1 MQQDTTTSQPAEAGA
16 AGRAHADLGIGLVER
31 IFGRVGWTPP
41 GWCAALLREMRAQ
54 PRAWLGGLA
63 ALALL
68 LAGGWWLAHR
78 PVPKVPGALE
88 VAIHAPELTGY
99 KETPAKIDPLRLDFS
114 GSAAPIAKVDA
125 APDGVAL
132 KPELAGAWTWSDD
145 HTLVFKPSGDWP
157 VGQHFEVTIDTR
169 ALAKG
174 VKLAEDSFGFDTAP
188 FATTLASSEF
198 YQDPQDP
205 SLKKGVFELGF
216 SHPVDAAQ
224 LEKRVHLQ
232 LADGAQRKLDAP
244 TWTVTYDERRLKAWI
259 HSAPL
264 QLPENGGTLD
274 LELAKGVA
282 SLLGGEGT
290 QEAIK
295 GTVQLPSLY
304 SVNITG
310 ITPTL
315 VDNERYEPEQVF
327 VVEFNNAMRDTDVA
341 DAVRAWLLPAKNAR
355 VPAKQHPRGYW
366 PWSEGEIDEAL
377 LKAST
382 PLPLDAVPT
391 EREYTETHSFKYSAP
406 PGRRVYLRVS
416 KGLKAFGGFILGSSH
431 ATVAEVPQYPQ
442 LLRFIGDGALLSL
455 RGEKRVSIVSRNVA
469 DARLELSRVLP
480 EQLQHL
486 AFRNE
491 GSYARPYLSGID
503 ADDLVERE
511 EKRLHLPAAD
521 PAKAHY
527 EGIDLGGYLR
537 PDRRGVFLL
546 SLKTLGEYDARRP
559 SKDTL
564 RDDAGE
570 EQDSRLVVLTDLG
583 IIAKK
588 ALDGSRDVFVQSLA
602 GGASI
607 AGARV
612 RAIARNGETLVEAD
626 TDEAGRAHLPS
637 LEDFR
642 REKAPAMLT
651 VVQGDDFSF
660 LPLNDYGRNLDYS
673 RFDIGGEPNDVESG
687 ALNAYLFSDR
697 GLYRPGD
704 TIHLGMIVR
713 AADWKRPLTGLPL
726 EVVLTDPRGTTMRR
740 EKLRLGSVGFE
751 SFEYT
756 PAESAASGTW
766 EATLYLLGKEDRR
779 TAIGTTSVQVRE
791 FAPDTMRVRATFS
804 NDNPQG
810 WLKPDALTA
819 NVHVENLFGTPA
831 EKRRVSASMVLRPAF
846 PSFAAYPDYRFFD
859 PKRAKDGYDEDL
871 SDAATDAKGDA
882 AFKLDLRKYERATYQ
897 LGFLAKAYEP
907 GSGRNVAAQ
916 ASTLVSDADFL
927 VGIKAQDDLG
937 YVSRNAA
944 RAVQLLAIG
953 QDGKPRQVAGLRAV
967 IVEKRYVS
975 VLTKQDS
982 GLYRYVSHERRF
994 DRKSIPLTLAG
1005 GRQSVALPTDQPG
1018 DFLLEIRGTD
1028 GKPLNRIDYSVT
1040 GAANLTRAL
1049 DRNAELALTLS
1060 KSSYRPGDTIDV
1072 SIRAPYPGSGLITLE
1087 RDRVY
1092 AHVWFRADTTSTV
1105 QKIQVPADFE
1115 GNGYVNVQYLRDPN
1129 SDEIFMSPL
1138 SYGVAPFAVDRGFRT
1153 QPLQVKVP
1161 AIAKPGTPVKADIT
1175 TEGKARVVLFAV
1187 DEGILQVARYQVQD
1201 PLDHFFRKK
1210 MLQVDTAQILDLVL
1224 PEFSRVAALSAPG
1237 GDGEGALA
1245 KNLNPFKRK
1254 AEKPAVWWS
1263 GIFDVD
1269 GRKTVSFAMP
1279 DHFNGQVRVMAV
1291 AVTPQRIGLRE
1302 TKLLVRGDFVLTPT
1316 VPTHVAPGDEFD
1328 LPVGVANTIA
1338 GATAP
1343 ADATVSVQL
1352 PKALALAG
1360 NAAASLNLAPGREG
1374 TVRFRLRAGD
1384 VLGAVP
1390 VTIVAQSGRYRAQR
1404 RIELS
1409 VRPATPYR
1417 QQLQAGHANTTIVLK
1432 NLRPMYDQLATR
1444 QLSASVSPLVALDG
1458 LTAYLQDYPH
1468 LCTEQLLSQAMPALV
1483 LSSHPELGK
1492 VLRPSKRP
1500 SLDLIDVLR
1509 SRQNSEGGLG
1519 LWTAMPDADPFVTG
1533 YAALYLLEAR
1543 ERGQP
1548 VPDDMLAALDR
1559 YLESQA
1565 ADHSRSDLPALRS
1578 RALAVY
1584 LLVRQ
1589 GRTAGNLL
1597 AAVHEQLRRDQPK
1610 AWEDDVAGLF
1620 IAASYQ
1626 LLQQDKAARPLAS
1639 KAIVRANAAAPA
1651 KPSPY
1656 SYFYDD
1662 GIEHAWT
1669 VYLVNRHF
1677 PALRGQLHAP
1687 AVERLLDPLRTNRY
1701 NTLSS
1706 ALTVLAMDAY
1716 ANAAGTGALPVLQAA
1731 GADGKA
1737 RGIGVRNGIV
1747 ARGAFNGSD
1756 TKLWVRPAGDAPA
1769 WYLLNQSGFDR
1780 AVSKAVQNRG
1790 LEVIR
1795 DYLDDA
1801 GKPVTSVTQGNEVTV
1816 RLRVRALDASLL
1828 GDIAITDLLP
1838 GGFEPVLQYPATPTV
1853 TPVDQIASGEC
1864 VGDCTDDYEG
1874 DEEEGDG
1881 DGAEASDGQPSN
1893 APPAPTLALPG
1904 STFVPM
1910 HVEQREDR
1918 IVFYGWAGANV
1929 TEFRYRVRA
1938 GNTGRFAIAPI
1949 FAESMYDRS
1958 IYAQGGP
1965 AGVMQ
1970 VVAPKP

>member
-1 MQQDTTTSQPAEAGA
+1 MHQDTTTSQPAQPAGA
-16 AGRAHADLGIGLVER
+16 QMDTRTDPGIGLGER
-31 IFGRVGWTPP
+31 LFGRVGWAPP
-41 GWCAALLREMRAQ
+41 PWCTSLLWEMRSQ
-54 PRAWLGGLA
+54 PRAWLGGIA
-63 ALALL
+63 ALVLL
-68 LAGGWWLAHR
+68 LAAGWWLAHR
-78 PVPKVPGALE
+78 PVPKIPGALE
-88 VAIHAPELTGY
+88 VSVHVPDATDY
-99 KETPAKIDPLRLDFS
+99 KETPAKIDSLRITFS

-125 APDGVAL
+125 APDGVTL
-132 KPELAGAWTWSDD
+132 TPELAGTWTWTDD
-145 HTLVFKPSGDWP
+145 RTLVFKPAADWP
-157 VGQHFEVTIDTR
+157 VGKHFEVTIDSRR

-174 VKLAEDSFGFDTAP
+174 VKLAGEHVEFDTSA
-188 FATTLASSEF
+188 FIATLASSEF

-205 SLKKGVFELGF
+205 NLKKGVFELGF

-232 LADGAQRKLDAP
+232 LADGAGGKLDAP
-244 TWTVTYDERRLKAWI
+244 AYTVTYDERRLKAWV

-264 QLPENGGTLD
+264 QLPENGGTLA

-290 QEAIK
+290 RDALRGVVK
-295 GTVQLPSLY
+295 LPALY

-315 VDNERYEPEQVF
+315 VDNERFEPEQVF
-327 VVEFNNAMRDTDVA
+327 VVEFNNAMRDTEVA
-341 DAVRAWLLPAKNAR
+341 DAVRAWLLPARNAKIA
-355 VPAKQHPRGYW
+355 PKQHPRGNW
-366 PWSEGEIDEAL
+366 PWSESEVDEAL

-382 PLPLDAVPT
+382 PLPLAAIPT

-431 ATVAEVPQYPQ
+431 ATVTEVPQYPQ

-455 RGEKRVSIVSRNVA
+455 RGEKRVSIVSRNVPN
-469 DARLELSRVLP
+469 ARLELARVLP

-511 EKRLHLPAAD
+511 EKRLRLPAAD

-527 EGIDLGGYLR
+527 EGIDLGEYLR
-537 PDRRGVFLL
+537 PDRRGVFLI
-546 SLKTLGEYDARRP
+546 SLKTLGEYDLRRP
-559 SKDTL
+559 PAETL
-564 RDDAGE
+564 RNDAGE

-583 IIAKK
+583 IIAKTS
-588 ALDGSRDVFVQSLA
+588 LDGGRDVFVQSLA
-602 GGASI
+602 DGTPV

-626 TDEAGRAHLPS
+626 TDANGRATLPS
-637 LEDFR
+637 LNDFR

-651 VVQGDDFSF
+651 VTQGEDFSF
-660 LPLNDYGRNLDYS
+660 LPLKDYGRNLDYS

-687 ALNAYLFSDR
+687 ALNAFLFSDR

-704 TIHLGMIVR
+704 TVHLGMIVR

-726 EVVLTDPRGTTMRR
+726 ELVLTDPRGTTVRR
-740 EKLRLGSVGFE
+740 EKLKLGSVGFE

-756 PAESAASGTW
+756 PAESAPSGTW
-766 EATLYLLGKEDRR
+766 EATLYLLGKDERR
-779 TAIGTTSVQVRE
+779 TSIGTTSVQVRE
-791 FAPDTMRVRATFS
+791 FAPDTMRVRTSFS
-804 NDNPQG
+804 EENPQG

-831 EKRRVSASMVLRPAF
+831 EKRRVSATMVLRPAF

-859 PKRAKDGYDEDL
+859 PKRAKEGYDEAL
-871 SDAATDAKGDA
+871 SDATTDAKGDA
-882 AFKLDLRKYERATYQ
+882 AFKLDLKKYARATYQ
-897 LGFLAKAYEP
+897 LSFLAKAYEP

-944 RAVQLLAIG
+944 RAVQLLSLG
-953 QDGKPRQVAGLRAV
+953 QDGKPKQVGGLHAV
-967 IVEKRYVS
+967 VVEKRYVS

-994 DRKSIPLTLAG
+994 DRKDIPLTLAA
-1005 GRQSVALPTDQPG
+1005 GRQTVALPTEQPG
-1018 DFLLEIRGTD
+1018 DFLLEVRGAD
-1028 GKPLNRIDYSVT
+1028 NKPLNQIEYSVT
-1040 GAANLTRAL
+1040 GAANLSRAL

-1060 KSSYRPGDTIDV
+1060 KVSYRPGDTIEV

-1092 AHVWFRADTTSTV
+1092 AHVWFKSDTTSTV
-1105 QKIQVPADFE
+1105 QTIQVPADFE

-1138 SYGVAPFAVDRGFRT
+1138 SYGVAPFAVDRAQRT
-1153 QPLQVKVP
+1153 QPLKVRVP
-1161 AIAKPGTPVKADIT
+1161 PVAKPGLPVTADIR

-1210 MLQVDTAQILDLVL
+1210 MLQVGTAQILDLVL
-1224 PEFSRVAALSAPG
+1224 PEFSRIAALSAPG
-1237 GDGEGALA
+1237 GDSEGDLA

-1269 GRKTVSFAMP
+1269 GRKTVTFAMP
-1279 DHFNGQVRVMAV
+1279 DHFNGQVRVVAV
-1291 AVTPQRIGLRE
+1291 AVTPQRIGISE

-1316 VPTHVAPGDEFD
+1316 VPTHLAPGDEFD

-1338 GATAP
+1338 GAKGP
-1343 ADATVSVQL
+1343 AQVTTSLQL
-1352 PKALALAG
+1352 PKGLALVG
-1360 NAAASLNLAPGREG
+1360 DASAPLTLAPNREG
-1374 TVRFRLRAGD
+1374 AVRFRLRAGNT
-1384 VLGAVP
+1384 LGAVP
-1390 VTIVAQSGRYRAQR
+1390 VTIVAQSGTYRAQR

-1409 VRPATPYR
+1409 VRPAVPYR
-1417 QQLQAGHANTTIVLK
+1417 QQLQAGHANTAIVLK
-1432 NLRPMYDQLATR
+1432 NLRPMHEAFATR

-1458 LTAYLQDYPH
+1458 LTAYLRDYPH
-1468 LCTEQLLSQAMPALV
+1468 LCTEQVLSQAMPALV
-1483 LSSHPELGK
+1483 LSSRPELGK
-1492 VLRPSKRP
+1492 VLRPVKRP
-1500 SLDLIDVLR
+1500 SLDIIDVLR

-1519 LWTAMPDADPFVTG
+1519 SWSATPDADPFVTG

-1548 VPDDMLAALDR
+1548 VPDDMLASLNR
-1559 YLESQA
+1559 WLESRA
-1565 ADHSRSDLPALRS
+1565 ADRSGNDLPTLRS

-1589 GRTAGNLL
+1589 GRTASNLL
-1597 AAVHEQLRRDQPK
+1597 AAVHEQLKRDQPK
-1610 AWEDDVAGLF
+1610 AWENDAAGLF

-1639 KAIVRANAAAPA
+1639 KAIVRANAASPA
-1651 KPSPY
+1651 RSSPY
-1656 SYFYDD
+1656 AYFYDD

-1669 VYLVNRHF
+1669 LYLVNRHF
-1677 PALRGQLHAP
+1677 PAMRGQLHDS
-1687 AVERLLDPLRTNRY
+1687 AVERLLDPLRTHRY

-1716 ANAAGTGALPVLQAA
+1716 ADAAGTGALPVLQAA
-1731 GADGKA
+1731 GSDGKV

-1747 ARGAFNGSD
+1747 ARGVFNGSD
-1756 TKLWVRPAGDAPA
+1756 TRLWVRPASEAPA

-1780 AVSKAVQNRG
+1780 VVPKAVQDHG
-1790 LEVIR
+1790 LEVTR

-1801 GKPVTSVTQGNEVTV
+1801 GKPVTAITQGKEITV
-1816 RLRVRALDASLL
+1816 RLRVRALGAEPL

-1838 GGFEPVLQYPATPTV
+1838 GGFEPVLQYPAQPVQAPTAQ
-1853 TPVDQIASGEC
+1853 DAGEEC
-1864 VGDCTDDYEG
+1864 EGDCTDAEFAD
-1874 DEEEGDG
+1874 EGDG
-1881 DGAEASDGQPSN
+1881 GDVDGMPQPSQ

-1904 STFVPM
+1904 STFVPV
-1910 HVEQREDR
+1910 HTEQREDR
-1918 IVFYGWAGANV
+1918 IVFYGWVGPRV
-1929 TEFRYRVRA
+1929 SEFRYRVRA
-1938 GNTGRFAIAPI
+1938 GNTGHFIIPPI
-1949 FAESMYDRS
+1949 YAESMYDRA
-1958 IYAQGGP
+1958 IHARGGP
-1965 AGVMQ
+1965 AGMMQ
-1970 VVAPKP
+1970 VLAPTP